1 MAGCGKKKQA
11 EDIIV
16 PKVEVAKPQGPI
28 RMQEYKQTK
37 DINSAVFVGMVSA
50 VTVKLTKRG
59 TRYATFTLEDT
70 TGHVECI
77 CFKYDDFSDA
87 IREDAIIKV
96 KGKFEHADRGNQIS
110 VFEAQVI
117 ELSEKDTLPVML
129 ELHLRSADF
138 DQTKSAKLNRILQSY
153 PGRDSVVLYVSQSDG
168 RVFRAQLPVTV
179 DSTSML
185 LRSDMVGLFGPE
197 VLGR

>member
-1 MAGCGKKKQA
+1 MINFDELFESVSDAKLR
-11 EDIIV
+11 
-16 PKVEVAKPQGPI
+16 EVGDAMLNGADAK
-28 RMQEYKQTK
+28 
-37 DINSAVFVGMVSA
+37 
-50 VTVKLTKRG
+50 TVKDMF
-59 TRYATFTLEDT
+59 A
-70 TGHVECI
+70 
-77 CFKYDDFSDA
+77 
-87 IREDAIIKV
+87 
-96 KGKFEHADRGNQIS
+96 
-110 VFEAQVI
+110 EAGY
-117 ELSEKDTLPVML
+117 ELSEKDTRPVML